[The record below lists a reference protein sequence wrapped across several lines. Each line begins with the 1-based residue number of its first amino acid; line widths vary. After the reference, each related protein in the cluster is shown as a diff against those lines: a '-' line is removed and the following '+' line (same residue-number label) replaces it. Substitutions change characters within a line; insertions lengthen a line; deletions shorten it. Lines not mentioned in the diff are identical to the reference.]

1 MQLLLFGQ
9 VEALPHNARHLKRI
23 MKLLAVNLLHPSRNI
38 VIEPMKSAVLCGPTK
53 SANCHQPGIVKIESM
68 KEFQPTGAMEGG
80 HSSVR
85 HSHGIDEGDGG
96 GLVDFDYDSGGCDKG
111 GDDDGGGGC
120 DDGGSDKGGGDDG
133 DGACEDDGSGGD
145 DGRTSWVD
153 AAGATSPHQGMSC
166 VIKALNKWRKG
177 GWRMNIY
184 IIICTSC

>member
-23 MKLLAVNLLHPSRNI
+23 LKLLAVDLLHPSRNI

-96 GLVDFDYDSGGCDKG
+96 ALVDSDYDGGG
-111 GDDDGGGGC
+111 GWDDGGGG
-120 DDGGSDKGGGDDG
+120 GDDG
-133 DGACEDDGSGGD
+133 VGACKDGGSGGD
-145 DGRTSWVD
+145 DSWDD
-153 AAGATSPHQGMSC
+153 AAGATSPRQGMSC

-177 GWRMNIY
+177 G
-184 IIICTSC
+184 